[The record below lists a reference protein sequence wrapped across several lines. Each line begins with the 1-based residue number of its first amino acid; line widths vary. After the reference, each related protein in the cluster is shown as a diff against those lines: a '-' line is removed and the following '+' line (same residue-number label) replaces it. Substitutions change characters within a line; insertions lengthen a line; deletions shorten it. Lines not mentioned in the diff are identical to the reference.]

1 MISNRISQSLNA
13 HLATLRAHFK
23 IIFTY
28 RGMMLIQAVRLI
40 LLPLVLAAAWLSIQ
54 KTAENPYSDAD
65 YLLYYLLVPVILN
78 LTDSR
83 LVFRFPMAVRD
94 GSLSRELLKPF
105 PPLSGYALES
115 IANNLI
121 QLIYLLPFTLLAGYA
136 ISDRLQLGHLN
147 LQLLLYTLLAIL
159 LGGLVRM
166 LISGSISL
174 VGFWLEDVT
183 TLNLILNG
191 GIWALL
197 GGMIV
202 PVATFPQH
210 IRCIAEMLPY
220 RYMLSF
226 PIEIVTGRLSQAQ
239 ILQGFAVCL
248 FWSLLF
254 ALIMRFIWK
263 RGLKVYAAY
272 GG

>member
-1 MISNRISQSLNA
+1 MKLFAA
-13 HLATLRAHFK
+13 HLATLKAHFR

-28 RGMMLIQAVRLI
+28 RGMMIIQAIRLI
-40 LLPLVLAAAWLSIQ
+40 LLPMVLAAAWLSIE
-54 KTAENPYSDAD
+54 KTAENPYSDSD

-83 LVFRFPMAVRD
+83 LVFRFPLAVRD

-121 QLIYLLPFTLLAGYA
+121 QLIYLLPFTIIAGYLVK
-136 ISDRLQLGHLN
+136 DRLLLNHLS
-147 LQLLLYTLLAIL
+147 LQLLLFAAVAVT

-174 VGFWLEDVT
+174 TGFWLEDVT

-202 PVATFPQH
+202 PVATFPEH
-210 IRCIAEMLPY
+210 IRKFAELLPY

-226 PIEIVTGRLSQAQ
+226 PIEILTGRLSTAE
-239 ILQGFAVCL
+239 IWQGFGVIAV
-248 FWSLLF
+248 WSGIF
-254 ALIMRFIWK
+254 ALSMRFIWK
-263 RGLKVYAAY
+263 RGLKVYSAY